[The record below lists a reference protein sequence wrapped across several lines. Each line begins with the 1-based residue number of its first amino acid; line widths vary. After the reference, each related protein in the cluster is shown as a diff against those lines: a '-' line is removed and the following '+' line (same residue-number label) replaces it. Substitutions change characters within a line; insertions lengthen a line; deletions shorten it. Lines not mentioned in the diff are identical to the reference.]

1 MDYVYIITY
10 YILTYIMYYVN
21 VCVCIYVC
29 LVTGTE
35 ELLCIRPP
43 AGLLCAVRDRPSPNI

>member
-21 VCVCIYVC
+21 VCVCKYVFIYHWSKKV
-29 LVTGTE
+29 
-35 ELLCIRPP
+35 
-43 AGLLCAVRDRPSPNI
+43 AW